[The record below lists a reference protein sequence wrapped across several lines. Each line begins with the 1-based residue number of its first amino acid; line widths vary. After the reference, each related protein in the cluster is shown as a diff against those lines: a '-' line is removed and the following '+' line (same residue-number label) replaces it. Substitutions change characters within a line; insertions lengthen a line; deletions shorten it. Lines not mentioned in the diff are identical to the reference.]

1 MTNIK
6 AAIILVLIT
15 ALGAC
20 SSTDLVP
27 RQRKAEVIAS
37 GAGWTY
43 QLVEAGTFD
52 LATYAS
58 PKRGNEDLL
67 VVYIEGDGLAFLG
80 PHKISA
86 DPTPTEPVAL
96 ELAKRD
102 LHDNVAYVARP
113 CQYTMAFG
121 ARNCTP
127 EYWTISR
134 YAPEVIESMSTAVDT
149 LKRDAGA
156 RQLILVG
163 YSGGGAI
170 AVLLAAR
177 RSDVV
182 GLVTVSANLDIAFW
196 VQRDG
201 LTPLSG
207 SLDPADV
214 AARVETIPQ
223 VHFIGGKDE
232 VVGPTVTQSYL
243 SHMKDRTHARAIEIA
258 RFDHVCCW
266 VDQWTALAAR
276 PELADIPGWNAAATA
291 AR

>member
-1 MTNIK
+1 MKIMK
-6 AAIILVLIT
+6 AVFCL
-15 ALGAC
+15 ALCAALSAC

-27 RQRKAEVIAS
+27 RQRKAEVIAG

-43 QLVEAGTFD
+43 QLVEAGDFD

-58 PKRGNEDLL
+58 PRKANEDLL

-80 PHKISA
+80 PRTISS

-96 ELAKRD
+96 ELARRD

-113 CQYTMAFG
+113 CQYTIALG

-127 EYWTISR
+127 DHWTTRR
-134 YAPEVIESMSTAVDT
+134 YAPEVIDSMSAAVDT

-156 RQLILVG
+156 KKIILVG
-163 YSGGGAI
+163 YSGGGAV

-201 LTPLSG
+201 LSPLKG

-214 AARVETIPQ
+214 AARVENIPQ
-223 VHFIGGKDE
+223 VHFVGSDDE
-232 VVGPTVTQSYL
+232 VVGPSVTQSYL
-243 SHMKDRTHARAIEIA
+243 SHMKDRSHARAIEIA

-276 PELADIPGWNAAATA
+276 PELADIPGWSAGATA